1 MFLMFEL
8 MTIMFIVLFC
18 AVTQARRDMEQ
29 LEQDYHDRLV
39 IERLERDIHEAEQQL
54 KYIDE
59 LQKSLRTIRE

>member
-8 MTIMFIVLFC
+8 MAITFVLLFC
-18 AVTQARRDMEQ
+18 ITTQARRDMEQ

-59 LQKSLRTIRE
+59 LQKSLKTIKE